1 MMRWLLLAIL
11 LMAGLARA
19 DTPLALSQT
28 YAGKLNFTGTMAS
41 LRTQNDNAHACWVT
55 TSGSGQISDI
65 PAGATIVSAKLYWAG
80 SGAAPDNVITFNG
93 GNKTATSQYT
103 ATDENANAYFSG
115 SVDVTAEV
123 NTKRNGTYTF
133 SGLTFASGGNHCAKE
148 TVFGGF
154 QLLVIYST
162 TTEQY
167 RKLTVYDG
175 FQYLRSSGKDF
186 IESKILVPS
195 PLGTASAVVGQLSW
209 SGTSTVDNGENLKL
223 NGVAQTDAKNHAG
236 ELFSSKSNVG
246 GGGNAYGLDFDKFT
260 STNLTAGQTS
270 VTARIETGTDGVF
283 VSAVVLALPVVGA
296 DLAIT
301 KVRNGPLVVG
311 SNTTYT
317 LSVSNAGPSAEP
329 GSITV
334 TDTLPAELSF
344 VLASGSGWICSAIG
358 PNVTCTRAGSLAPGA
373 TASPITVTV
382 KVEKDGAIVNTAEVA
397 GTAFDPVSSNN
408 KATDTSSTA
417 KADLN
422 ITKALTGTM
431 TVGQNATYVLKVSNA
446 GPDAEPGDI
455 TVVDTLP
462 AGLGYVSAS
471 GTGWSCGAI
480 GQKVTCTRA
489 GALASGTETAPISV
503 IVKVNTDGDKTN
515 TATAKGTAYD
525 PTEAKTSVTDKA
537 LPGGS
542 GVLGYVFT
550 DKVCTPGVALGEPG
564 QCADYPG
571 GSAIAGNSV
580 SLFITATKD
589 GVPAVPETA
598 SPTLNFTSR
607 CVNPQTG
614 NGVAATF
621 GGVTLGACL
630 SKAAVPSVWNSA
642 TLAFGGQ
649 ATATVNFSYDD
660 VGRIEL
666 LMQNGSGTESA
677 AILFNPYRLRVTE
690 VKYGATLNPEA
701 LQPDDGKKFAAAG
714 DPFFITIAAE
724 TTQNHV
730 AKNFGREDAPET
742 FGFDILAVPMNGVI
756 MTEPPPALE
765 GAFPVP
771 TDGAAKGVN
780 FKWPEVGSLRFQ
792 PRLGLATTIYTL
804 ADPSQ
809 TASVVIGRFYPHHF
823 NTVVIGP
830 LSCLP
835 HMVCGELSAAFAR
848 QPFSV
853 QVSARNA
860 ADGLTSNYNGR
871 MSREVTLS
879 AWNLAGGATAN
890 PGWTVAATPLA
901 ANKITVATFA
911 LGEATLE
918 TPNYALPVPYVTG
931 AAPSI
936 TWTTPTSIFLR
947 ADETSGV
954 EKVTSNVGAAPVE
967 GGLRILNGRLH
978 VGNVHGSERLRLT
991 VPLAAQYWTGTAW
1004 EGATT
1009 DSVSV
1014 IDSTAPTTMFD
1025 NFTGKL
1031 TNVSLSAASKAVRPL
1046 VSGVLGLVLEP
1057 PLQTGS
1063 VNATLNNPAWLP
1075 STRGRIHFGTYRSPI
1090 IYVREVF

>member
-1 MMRWLLLAIL
+1 MMRWLLFAIL
-11 LMAGLARA
+11 LVAGLARA

-28 YAGKLNFTGTMAS
+28 YAGKLNFTGTVAS

-65 PAGATIVSAKLYWAG
+65 PTGATIVSAKLYWAG
-80 SGAAPDNVITFNG
+80 SGAVPDNVITFNG

-103 ATDENANAYFSG
+103 AVDENTNAYFSG

-133 SGLTFASGGNHCAKE
+133 SALTFANGGNHCVKE

-162 TTEQY
+162 TAEQY

-175 FQYLRSSGKDF
+175 FQYLRNGGKDF
-186 IESKILVPS
+186 SENGILVPS
-195 PLGTASAVVGQLSW
+195 PLGTASAVVGHLSW

-236 ELFSSKSNVG
+236 ELFSSKSNVASA
-246 GGGNAYGLDFDKFT
+246 NAYGLDFDKFT
-260 STNLTAGQTS
+260 STSLTAGQTS

-329 GSITV
+329 GIITV
-334 TDTLPAELSF
+334 TDKLPAELSF
-344 VLASGSGWICSAIG
+344 VSAAGVGWDCSAVAQD
-358 PNVTCTRAGSLAPGA
+358 VTCTRAGSLASGA
-373 TASPITVTV
+373 TASAITVTV
-382 KVEKDGAIVNTAEVA
+382 KVLTGGTIVNSAKVA
-397 GTAFDPVSSNN
+397 GTAYDAVQTNN
-408 KATDTSSTA
+408 TATDTSSAA
-417 KADLN
+417 KADLS

-431 TVGQNATYVLKVSNA
+431 TVGQNATYVLKVANA
-446 GPDAEPGDI
+446 GPDAEPGPI
-455 TVVDTLP
+455 TVIDTLP
-462 AGLGYVSAS
+462 AGLTYVSAS
-471 GTGWSCGAI
+471 GTGWSCSAS
-480 GQKVTCTRA
+480 GQMVTCTRA
-489 GALASGTETAPISV
+489 GTLASGAETASISV
-503 IVKVNTDGDKTN
+503 TVKVVTEGDKTN

-525 PTEAKTSVTDKA
+525 ETPATTSVKDKA
-537 LPGGS
+537 LPSVS
-542 GVLGYVFT
+542 GVAGYVFT
-550 DKVCTPGVALGEPG
+550 DKACTVGVAIGEPG
-564 QCADYPG
+564 QCVDYPG
-571 GSAIAGNSV
+571 GSVIAGNSV

-589 GVPAVPETA
+589 GLPAVPDTA
-598 SPTLNFTSR
+598 SPVLNFAFR
-607 CVNPQTG
+607 CLNPQSG

-621 GGVTLGACL
+621 GGVPLGTCL
-630 SKAAVPSVWNSA
+630 GKVTNPSAWTTA

-660 VGRIEL
+660 VGSVEL
-666 LMQNGSGTESA
+666 LMQNGSATESA
-677 AILFNPYRLRVTE
+677 LVLFNPFRLRVTE
-690 VKYGATLNPEA
+690 VKYGSTSNPEA

-714 DPFFITIAAE
+714 DPFSITIIAE

-730 AKNFGREDAPET
+730 ARNFGREDTPET
-742 FGFDILAVPMNGVI
+742 FGFDILAVPMNGVNV
-756 MTEPPPALE
+756 TEPPPALE
-765 GAFPVP
+765 GAFPAP

-780 FKWPEVGSLRFQ
+780 FLWPEVGSLRFQ
-792 PRLGLATTIYTL
+792 PKLGLDPSIYVL

-830 LSCLP
+830 LSCLT

-890 PGWTVAATPLA
+890 PGWTVAATPLT
-901 ANKITVATFA
+901 ANRIAVATFE
-911 LGEATLE
+911 LGETTLA
-918 TPNYALPVPYVTG
+918 TPNYALPIPYVTG
-931 AAPSI
+931 AAPA
-936 TWTTPTSIFLR
+936 TNWTAPTSVFLR

-967 GGLRILNGRLH
+967 GGVRILNGRLH

-1009 DSVSV
+1009 DGVSE
-1014 IDSTAPTTMFD
+1014 IDSTGTNTVFD
-1025 NFTGKL
+1025 SFTGKL
-1031 TNVSLSAASKAVRPL
+1031 TVVRLSPASAAIRPL